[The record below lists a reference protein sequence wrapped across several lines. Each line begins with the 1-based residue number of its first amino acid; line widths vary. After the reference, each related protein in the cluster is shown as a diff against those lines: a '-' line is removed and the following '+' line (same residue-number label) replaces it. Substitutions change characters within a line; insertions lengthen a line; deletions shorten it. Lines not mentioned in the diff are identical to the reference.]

1 MFFAAR
7 MLPKQAHQEIQ
18 PALMTQRRYPPT
30 HPRIIAPMTEN
41 YASKRE
47 RWQKLLD
54 ALPESLRGHI
64 SLRNVEAVSALSPQ
78 AQGTLAQAIQAG
90 LKRLPRAIELLGKAP
105 ELTVPELLEKVS
117 AGQEPA
123 EIAIVPNADTQ
134 RRSADLIQFCY
145 PDMPRVSAEALGQ
158 ADALSDV
165 LQVVSALES
174 VFASPHLNSD
184 FVLVIFH
191 ACLKQALERLEGK
204 LAENPAF
211 QQAVSQ
217 NNLTTHSTEVS
228 NA

>member
-1 MFFAAR
+1 
-7 MLPKQAHQEIQ
+7 
-18 PALMTQRRYPPT
+18 MTQRRHPPT
-30 HPRIIAPMTEN
+30 RLRIIAPMSEN

-47 RWQKLLD
+47 RWQRLLD
-54 ALPESLRGHI
+54 ALPENLRGHI
-64 SLRNVEAVSALSPQ
+64 SLRNVEAVSALSPE

-105 ELTVPELLEKVS
+105 ELTVSELLGKVEQ
-117 AGQEPA
+117 ANPIQEPA
-123 EIAIVPNADTQ
+123 VESAADFNPDAY
-134 RRSADLIQFCY
+134 RRLADLVQFCY

-158 ADALSDV
+158 ADALSGV

-174 VFASPHLNSD
+174 LFASPHLNSD
-184 FVLVIFH
+184 FVLVVFH
-191 ACLKQALERLEGK
+191 ACLKQALERLEDK

-211 QQAVSQ
+211 GQAISK

>member
-1 MFFAAR
+1 
-7 MLPKQAHQEIQ
+7 
-18 PALMTQRRYPPT
+18 MTQRRHPPT
-30 HPRIIAPMTEN
+30 RLRIIAPMSEN

-64 SLRNVEAVSALSPQ
+64 SLRNVEAVSALSPE

-105 ELTVPELLEKVS
+105 ELTVSELLEKAS
-117 AGQEPA
+117 AGGEPVEKA
-123 EIAIVPNADTQ
+123 VAPDADTQ
-134 RRSADLIQFCY
+134 RRLADLIQFCY
-145 PDMPRVSAEALGQ
+145 PDMNRISANALCESEALAG
-158 ADALSDV
+158 V

-174 VFASPHLNSD
+174 LFASPHLHSD

-191 ACLKQALERLEGK
+191 ACLKQALERLDQK

-211 QQAVSQ
+211 GQAISK

>member
-1 MFFAAR
+1 MS
-7 MLPKQAHQEIQ
+7 
-18 PALMTQRRYPPT
+18 
-30 HPRIIAPMTEN
+30 EN

-90 LKRLPRAIELLGKAP
+90 LKRLPRAIELLGKSP
-105 ELTVPELLEKVS
+105 ELTVSELLEKVS
-117 AGQEPA
+117 AGQEPV
-123 EIAIVPNADTQ
+123 ETIIVLDAHAQ
-134 RRSADLIQFCY
+134 RRLADLIQFCY

-158 ADALSDV
+158 AEALSGT
-165 LQVVSALES
+165 LQVVSALEA

-191 ACLKQALERLEGK
+191 ACLKQALKRLDTK
-204 LAENPAF
+204 LAKNPAF

-217 NNLTTHSTEVS
+217 SGFNHQSTEVS

>member
-1 MFFAAR
+1 
-7 MLPKQAHQEIQ
+7 
-18 PALMTQRRYPPT
+18 MTQRRYPPT
-30 HPRIIAPMTEN
+30 HLRIIPAMSEN

-54 ALPESLRGHI
+54 ALPENLRGHI

-105 ELTVPELLEKVS
+105 ELTVSDLLEKAS
-117 AGQEPA
+117 GGGEPA
-123 EIAIVPNADTQ
+123 EKVVALDTDTQ
-134 RRSADLIQFCY
+134 RRLADLIQFCY
-145 PDMPRVSAEALGQ
+145 PDMNRISANALCESEALSG
-158 ADALSDV
+158 V

-174 VFASPHLNSD
+174 LFASPHLNSD

-211 QQAVSQ
+211 QQAISK